1 MSNFKIKIDTKKLEK
16 ELNKQIDKMIKST
29 EKEMRIKR
37 KKEKNDMNVLSQ
49 NAEDMLS
56 VFLEKYKQ
64 TNDYSVNGSS
74 DEFPERMRFCIKDT
88 METLQMCDYISNYN
102 FFIGGEWFVTLTP
115 EALEYFDKKGRRTEL
130 LSILVNEEEKL
141 LADIIKIEN
150 QNGNITEFLQEKI
163 ENDKKDIYRGII
175 GTLKNNGLINVFWAS
190 DTVYDA
196 VITQAGRSYFERKE
210 LYNKNTL
217 NNNSTYI
224 NATNSTVFTGNI
236 TNSNINIDN
245 SISSIQKQIEE
256 KCNDEHEK
264 QELLELLEET
274 NIHIM
279 LDDISPFVLVKNY
292 LRDYESSDGTIVN
305 RLVNTYYF
313 TGFTSKDDIEYFNLT
328 RAEKRDDL
336 RAFFVSMEDA
346 KELLKEYNKDNPKAA
361 YLAVETIKVLDEY
374 ENLEIE

>member
-130 LSILVNEEEKL
+130 FSILVNE
-141 LADIIKIEN
+141 
-150 QNGNITEFLQEKI
+150 
-163 ENDKKDIYRGII
+163 
-175 GTLKNNGLINVFWAS
+175 
-190 DTVYDA
+190 
-196 VITQAGRSYFERKE
+196 
-210 LYNKNTL
+210 
-217 NNNSTYI
+217 
-224 NATNSTVFTGNI
+224 
-236 TNSNINIDN
+236 
-245 SISSIQKQIEE
+245 
-256 KCNDEHEK
+256 
-264 QELLELLEET
+264 
-274 NIHIM
+274 
-279 LDDISPFVLVKNY
+279 
-292 LRDYESSDGTIVN
+292 
-305 RLVNTYYF
+305 
-313 TGFTSKDDIEYFNLT
+313 
-328 RAEKRDDL
+328 
-336 RAFFVSMEDA
+336 
-346 KELLKEYNKDNPKAA
+346 
-361 YLAVETIKVLDEY
+361 
-374 ENLEIE
+374 

>member
-115 EALEYFDKKGRRTEL
+115 EALEYFDKKGRRTKL
-130 LSILVNEEEKL
+130 FSILVKEEEKL
-141 LADIIKIEN
+141 LADIIKIDN

-196 VITQAGRSYFERKE
+196 VITQAGSCL
-210 LYNKNTL
+210 LYT
-217 NNNSTYI
+217 SD
-224 NATNSTVFTGNI
+224 AA
-236 TNSNINIDN
+236 
-245 SISSIQKQIEE
+245 
-256 KCNDEHEK
+256 DE
-264 QELLELLEET
+264 
-274 NIHIM
+274 
-279 LDDISPFVLVKNY
+279 
-292 LRDYESSDGTIVN
+292 
-305 RLVNTYYF
+305 
-313 TGFTSKDDIEYFNLT
+313 
-328 RAEKRDDL
+328 
-336 RAFFVSMEDA
+336 
-346 KELLKEYNKDNPKAA
+346 
-361 YLAVETIKVLDEY
+361 
-374 ENLEIE
+374 

>member
-115 EALEYFDKKGRRTEL
+115 EALEYFDKKGRRTKL
-130 LSILVNEEEKL
+130 FSILVKEEEKL
-141 LADIIKIEN
+141 LADIIKIDN

-274 NIHIM
+274 KEIIENFEKTSHI
-279 LDDISPFVLVKNY
+279 D
-292 LRDYESSDGTIVN
+292 
-305 RLVNTYYF
+305 
-313 TGFTSKDDIEYFNLT
+313 
-328 RAEKRDDL
+328 KR
-336 RAFFVSMEDA
+336 RAFINKISNHLSKHGWFYAEIVS
-346 KELLKEYNKDNPKAA
+346 LLGQTA
-361 YLAVETIKVLDEY
+361 IKL
-374 ENLEIE
+374 LG